1 MSVWDADL
9 FGLVQ
14 PCAPMLKWPGGKSRL
29 VDLIESKLTDGARFV
44 EPFVGSAAVFLGMRR
59 TFDSYLLCDANA
71 DAIGLF
77 ETIRDDLPGFLT
89 ACKVLFTDAN
99 NAPEGYANI
108 RAWFNSRT
116 ADPVQQAA
124 GFLWLNKHGFN
135 GLVRYNKSGAL
146 NVPYGRPDQITFPLE
161 QVKAFH
167 DKSQRADFVA
177 QDFRVT
183 MADLGDGD
191 VVYVDPPYS
200 PLTETADFAGYTAGG
215 FSAADHA
222 DLVTLCRQA
231 ALSGA
236 LVVLSEHDTPAT
248 RARFEGAT
256 ISGLDVRRSMSADG
270 SKRGMAAELLVVF
283 DPVPQ
288 PTLALVA

>member
-1 MSVWDADL
+1 MSVWNADL

-29 VDLIESKLTDGARFV
+29 VDLIESKLTDGTRFV
-44 EPFVGSAAVFLGMRR
+44 EPFLGSASVFLGMRR
-59 TFDSYLLCDANA
+59 TFDGYFLCDKNA
-71 DAIGLF
+71 DVIGLF
-77 ETIRDDLPGFLT
+77 EVIRDRLSEFLA
-89 ACKVLFTDAN
+89 ACNVLFTAQN
-99 NAPEGYANI
+99 NTPEGYANI
-108 RAWFNSRT
+108 RAWFNSRS
-116 ADPVQQAA
+116 ADPAQQAA

-167 DKSQRADFVA
+167 DKSQRADFAV

-231 ALSGA
+231 AARGA
-236 LVVLSEHDTPAT
+236 LVVLSEHDTPAA

-256 ISGLDVRRSMSADG
+256 ISGLDVRRSMAADG

-283 DPVPQ
+283 EPVPQ
-288 PTLALVA
+288 TNLEMVA